1 MTHAN
6 EMRAVARVIKKEKDA
21 REAEVATKYINDI
34 IMPAIKRRA
43 LDGEFVLNLEL
54 DVTGITYLNDIKL
67 ELNKYGYK
75 TPKVCKQYLTVEW

>member
-6 EMRAVARVIKKEKDA
+6 EMRAVALVIKREKEA
-21 REAEVATKYINDI
+21 REAEVATKYIDDV

-54 DVTGITYLNDIKL
+54 DVTGITYLNAIKL
-67 ELNKYGYK
+67 ELHKYDYK
-75 TPKVCKQYLTVEW
+75 TPKVCNQYLTIEW